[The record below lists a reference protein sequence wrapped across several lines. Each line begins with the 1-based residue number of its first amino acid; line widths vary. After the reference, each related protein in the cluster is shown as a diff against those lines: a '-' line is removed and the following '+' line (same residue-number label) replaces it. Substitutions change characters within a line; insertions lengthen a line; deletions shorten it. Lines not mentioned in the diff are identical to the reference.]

1 MISFLR
7 QNVAAATLLL
17 LAAELSWLVIA
28 AIGAI
33 AFLQRIPIPEPL
45 YVAAPAF
52 VYAVLI
58 VIFNIG
64 FGVYRRK
71 EKLARSSYFTRVCIA
86 SAVGTLLAYVIAN
99 WLPGGEMFRE
109 NVGVAALLAI
119 AGQMTLRHTVMLPL
133 VDALLP
139 HRLLVLGTG
148 QQAKQVEMSLKE
160 GNIGVKLVGFY
171 PIENGEEL
179 AVLPKQIIG
188 SGEPL
193 AQAVRRHSVDEI
205 VVAVRQQR
213 GGVLPLQELLACRLN
228 GIKITDL
235 ARFFERFH
243 GHVPLDMSR
252 ASWFIYGDGYRQN
265 WLRRFVKRSF
275 DVIVVATLVIV
286 ALPVI
291 IVTAMLIALEGPGTI
306 IYRQQ
311 RVGRGGNTFTLLK
324 FRSMAMDAEK
334 DGKAAW
340 AAVNDE
346 RVTRVGRFIRRTR
359 IDELPQLINVL
370 RGEMSLVGP
379 RPERPEFVTM
389 LTEQIPFYAVRHSV
403 KPGITGWAQ
412 VRHSY
417 VATVDDTVKKL
428 EYDIY
433 YVKNN
438 SLLLDM
444 LILLETVRVV
454 LLGEGAR

>member
-33 AFLQRIPIPEPL
+33 VFLQRISIEPL
-45 YVAAPAF
+45 HAAPAF
-52 VYAVLI
+52 VYAFLI

-86 SAVGTLLAYVIAN
+86 SAVGTLLAYVIAD
-99 WLPGGEMFRE
+99 WLPGGELFRQ
-109 NVGVAALLAI
+109 NVGAAALLAI
-119 AGQMTLRHTVMLPL
+119 AGQMMLRHTVMLPL

-148 QQAKQVEMSLKE
+148 QQAKQVEMSLEE
-160 GNIGVKLVGFY
+160 GNIGVKLIGFY
-171 PIENGEEL
+171 AIENGEET
-179 AVLPKQIIG
+179 VVTPKHIIG
-188 SGEPL
+188 RGESL
-193 AQAVRRHSVDEI
+193 AHAVRHHSVDEI

-213 GGVLPLQELLACRLN
+213 GGVLPLRELLACRLN
-228 GIKITDL
+228 GVKVTDL
-235 ARFFERFH
+235 ARFFERVH

-265 WLRRFVKRSF
+265 WLRRFIKRSF
-275 DVIVVATLVIV
+275 DLVVVATLVV
-286 ALPVI
+286 AALPVI
-291 IVTAMLIALEGPGTI
+291 IVTALLIALEGTGTV
-306 IYRQQ
+306 IYRQK
-311 RVGRGGNTFTLLK
+311 RIGRGGKTFTLLK

-334 DGKAAW
+334 DGKPAW
-340 AAVNDE
+340 ASVNDA
-346 RVTRVGRFIRRTR
+346 RITRVGRFIRRTR

-389 LTEQIPFYAVRHSV
+389 LSEQIPFYAVRHSV

-412 VRHSY
+412 VRHCY

-438 SLLLDM
+438 SLLLDL
-444 LILLETVRVV
+444 LILIETVRVV

>member
-17 LAAELSWLVIA
+17 LAAELSWLMIA

-33 AFLQRIPIPEPL
+33 VLLQRIPIPEPIH
-45 YVAAPAF
+45 AAPAF
-52 VYAVLI
+52 VYAFLI

-71 EKLARSSYFTRVCIA
+71 EKLARSSYFTRVCMA
-86 SAVGTLLAYVIAN
+86 SAVGTMLAYIIAD
-99 WLPGGEMFRE
+99 WLPGGEMFRQ
-109 NVGVAALLAI
+109 NVGAAALLAV
-119 AGQMTLRHTVMLPL
+119 AGQMMLRHAVMLPL
-133 VDALLP
+133 LDALLP

-148 QQAKQVEMSLKE
+148 AQARQVEASLDE
-160 GNIGVKLVGFY
+160 GNAGVKLIGFFALDS
-171 PIENGEEL
+171 GEETAVTPRLVLGKGESL
-179 AVLPKQIIG
+179 AH
-188 SGEPL
+188 
-193 AQAVRRHSVDEI
+193 AVRRHGVDEI

-213 GGVLPLQELLACRLN
+213 GGVLPLRELLACRLA
-228 GIKITDL
+228 GVKVTDL
-235 ARFFERFH
+235 AGFFERVH

-275 DVIVVATLVIV
+275 DLVVVALLVTA
-286 ALPVI
+286 ALPLI
-291 IVTAMLIALEGPGTI
+291 IITALLIALEGPGTV

-311 RVGRGGNTFTLLK
+311 RIGRGSKTFTLFK

-340 AAVNDE
+340 AAVNDM

-389 LTEQIPFYAVRHSV
+389 LSEQIPFYAVRHSV

-412 VRHSY
+412 VRHCY

-438 SLLLDM
+438 SLLLDL

>member
-1 MISFLR
+1 LSLAPALWGLVPAYLGASISPRGRLC
-7 QNVAAATLLL
+7 A
-17 LAAELSWLVIA
+17 
-28 AIGAI
+28 
-33 AFLQRIPIPEPL
+33 PPL
-45 YVAAPAF
+45 HAAPAF
-52 VYAVLI
+52 VYAFLI
-58 VIFNIG
+58 VLFNIG

-86 SAVGTLLAYVIAN
+86 SAFGTLLAYVIAD
-99 WLPGGEMFRE
+99 WLPGGEMFRQ
-109 NVGVAALLAI
+109 NVGAAALLAI
-119 AGQMTLRHTVMLPL
+119 AGQMLLRHTVMLPL

-148 QQAKQVEMSLKE
+148 AQAKQVEASLAE
-160 GNIGVKLVGFY
+160 GNVGVKLVGFFALDG
-171 PIENGEEL
+171 NEEVQV
-179 AVLPKQIIG
+179 APKRIIG
-188 SGEPL
+188 RRETL
-193 AQAVRRHSVDEI
+193 EQAVKHHSVDEI

-213 GGVLPLQELLACRLN
+213 GGVLPLRDLLACRLN
-228 GIKITDL
+228 GVKVTDL
-235 ARFFERFH
+235 AGFFERVH

-275 DVIVVATLVIV
+275 DLMVVAVLVIA

-291 IVTAMLIALEGPGTI
+291 MFTALLIALESPGTV
-306 IYRQQ
+306 IYRQK
-311 RVGRGGNTFTLLK
+311 RVGRGGKVFTLLK
-324 FRSMAMDAEK
+324 FRSMTMDAEK

-340 AAVNDE
+340 AAVNDA
-346 RVTRVGRFIRRTR
+346 RITRIGRFIRRTR

-389 LTEQIPFYAVRHSV
+389 LSEQIPFYAVRHSV

-412 VRHSY
+412 VRHCY

-438 SLLLDM
+438 SLLLDL

>member
-17 LAAELSWLVIA
+17 LAAELSWLVMA
-28 AIGAI
+28 AIAVI
-33 AFLQRIPIPEPL
+33 VFLQRTPLPEPIHAL
-45 YVAAPAF
+45 PAF
-52 VYAVLI
+52 VYALLV
-58 VIFNIG
+58 VTFNIG

-71 EKLARSSYFTRVCIA
+71 EKLARTSYFTRVCIA
-86 SAVGTLLAYVIAN
+86 STFGTLVAYVLAD
-99 WLPGGEMFRE
+99 WLPGGDLFRD
-109 NVGVAALLAI
+109 NVGAAALLAI
-119 AGQMTLRHTVMLPL
+119 AGQMLLRHTVMLPL

-139 HRLLVLGTG
+139 HRLLVVGTG
-148 QQAKQVEMSLKE
+148 QQARQVEASLDG
-160 GNIGVKLVGFY
+160 GNTGVKLVAFY
-171 PIENGEEL
+171 PTDEPEEVAVMPRRIMNRGESL
-179 AVLPKQIIG
+179 SHTARQHGI
-188 SGEPL
+188 
-193 AQAVRRHSVDEI
+193 DEI

-213 GGVLPLQELLACRLN
+213 GGVLPLRDLLACRLS
-228 GIKITDL
+228 GVKVTDL
-235 ARFFERFH
+235 ARFFERVH

-265 WLRRFVKRSF
+265 WLRRAIKRWF
-275 DVIVVATLVIV
+275 DLVVVVVLVIV
-286 ALPVI
+286 ALPLI
-291 IVTAMLIALEGPGTI
+291 MITAALISLEGPGTV

-311 RVGRGGNTFTLLK
+311 RVGRGGKNFTLFK

-334 DGKAAW
+334 DGKATW
-340 AAVNDE
+340 AAVDDK

-359 IDELPQLINVL
+359 IDELPQLLNVL

-379 RPERPEFVTM
+379 RPERPEFVSM

-417 VATVDDTVKKL
+417 VSSVDDTVKKL

-438 SLLLDM
+438 SLLLDL

>member
-1 MISFLR
+1 LISFLR

-33 AFLQRIPIPEPL
+33 IFLQRLPIPEPL
-45 YVAAPAF
+45 HAAPAF
-52 VYAVLI
+52 VYAFLI
-58 VIFNIG
+58 VLFNIG

-86 SAVGTLLAYVIAN
+86 SAFGTLLAYVIAD
-99 WLPGGEMFRE
+99 WLPGGEMFRQ
-109 NVGVAALLAI
+109 NVGAAALLAI
-119 AGQMTLRHTVMLPL
+119 LGQIMLRHTVMLPL

-148 QQAKQVEMSLKE
+148 AQAKQVEASLAE
-160 GNIGVKLVGFY
+160 GNVGVKLVGFFALDGG
-171 PIENGEEL
+171 NEEVEV
-179 AVLPKQIIG
+179 APKRIIG
-188 SGEPL
+188 RRETL
-193 AQAVRRHSVDEI
+193 EHAVKHHGVDEI

-213 GGVLPLQELLACRLN
+213 GGVLPLRDLLACRLN
-228 GIKITDL
+228 GVKVTDL
-235 ARFFERFH
+235 AGFFERVH

-265 WLRRFVKRSF
+265 WLRRSIKRSF
-275 DVIVVATLVIV
+275 DVVVVAILVIA

-291 IVTAMLIALEGPGTI
+291 MFTALLIALESPGTV
-306 IYRQQ
+306 IYRQK
-311 RVGRGGNTFTLLK
+311 RVGRGGKTFTLLK

-340 AAVNDE
+340 AAVNDA
-346 RVTRVGRFIRRTR
+346 RITRIGRFIRRTR

-389 LTEQIPFYAVRHSV
+389 LSEQIPFYAVRHSV

-412 VRHSY
+412 VRHCY

-438 SLLLDM
+438 SLLLDL

>member
-1 MISFLR
+1 MPGEEQQHARCDELVLR
-7 QNVAAATLLL
+7 
-17 LAAELSWLVIA
+17 E
-28 AIGAI
+28 
-33 AFLQRIPIPEPL
+33 
-45 YVAAPAF
+45 
-52 VYAVLI
+52 
-58 VIFNIG
+58 
-64 FGVYRRK
+64 
-71 EKLARSSYFTRVCIA
+71 
-86 SAVGTLLAYVIAN
+86 
-99 WLPGGEMFRE
+99 
-109 NVGVAALLAI
+109 LLAI
-119 AGQMTLRHTVMLPL
+119 VGQMLLRHTVMLPL

-148 QQAKQVEMSLKE
+148 AQAKQVEASLAE
-160 GNIGVKLVGFY
+160 GNVGVKLVGFFALDG
-171 PIENGEEL
+171 NEEI
-179 AVLPKQIIG
+179 AVAPKRILG
-188 SGEPL
+188 RRETL
-193 AQAVRRHSVDEI
+193 EQAVKRHGVDEI

-213 GGVLPLQELLACRLN
+213 GGVLPLRDLLACRLN
-228 GIKITDL
+228 GIKVTDL
-235 ARFFERFH
+235 AGFFERVH

-275 DVIVVATLVIV
+275 DVAVVAVLVIA

-291 IVTAMLIALEGPGTI
+291 MFTALLIALESPGTV
-306 IYRQQ
+306 IYRQK
-311 RVGRGGNTFTLLK
+311 RVGRGGKTFTLLK
-324 FRSMAMDAEK
+324 FRSMSMDAEK

-340 AAVNDE
+340 AAVNDA
-346 RVTRVGRFIRRTR
+346 RITRIGRFIRRTR

-389 LTEQIPFYAVRHSV
+389 LSEQIPFYAVRHSV

-412 VRHSY
+412 VRHCY

-438 SLLLDM
+438 SLLLDL

>member
-28 AIGAI
+28 AIGAVV
-33 AFLQRIPIPEPL
+33 FLQRIPIPEPIH
-45 YVAAPAF
+45 AAPAV
-52 VYAVLI
+52 VYAFLI

-71 EKLARSSYFTRVCIA
+71 EKLARTSYFTRVCIA
-86 SAVGTLLAYVIAN
+86 SAAGTMLAYVIAD
-99 WLPGGEMFRE
+99 WLPGGEMFRQ
-109 NVGVAALLAI
+109 NVGAAALLAV
-119 AGQMTLRHTVMLPL
+119 AGQMMLRHTVMLPL
-133 VDALLP
+133 LDALLP

-148 QQAKQVEMSLKE
+148 PQAQQVEASLDA
-160 GNIGVKLVGFY
+160 GNTGVKLVGFY
-171 PIENGEEL
+171 ALDAGEETVVTPRL
-179 AVLPKQIIG
+179 ILGK
-188 SGEPL
+188 GEPL
-193 AQAVRRHSVDEI
+193 SHAVRHHGVDEI
-205 VVAVRQQR
+205 VVAVKQQR
-213 GGVLPLQELLACRLN
+213 GGVLPLRELLACRLV
-228 GIKITDL
+228 GVKVTDL
-235 ARFFERFH
+235 AGFFERVH

-275 DVIVVATLVIV
+275 DLVVVALLVAA
-286 ALPVI
+286 ALPLI
-291 IVTAMLIALEGPGTI
+291 IMTALLIALESPGTV

-311 RVGRGGNTFTLLK
+311 RVGRGGKPFTLLK

-334 DGKAAW
+334 DGKPAW
-340 AAVNDE
+340 AAVDDM
-346 RVTRVGRFIRRTR
+346 RITRVGKFIRRTR
-359 IDELPQLINVL
+359 IDELPQLVNVL

-389 LTEQIPFYAVRHSV
+389 LSEQIPFYAVRHSV

-412 VRHSY
+412 VRHCY
-417 VATVDDTVKKL
+417 VATVNDTVKKL

-438 SLLLDM
+438 SLLLDF